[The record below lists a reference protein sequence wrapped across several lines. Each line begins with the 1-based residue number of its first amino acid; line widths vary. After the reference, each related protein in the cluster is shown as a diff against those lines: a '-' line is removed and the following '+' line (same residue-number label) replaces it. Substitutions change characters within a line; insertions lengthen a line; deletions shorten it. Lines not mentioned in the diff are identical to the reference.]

1 MSAPRLVAAIDIGT
15 HGIGAAW
22 CVISESNA
30 EPSSRK
36 IHFCDQWES
45 QPAPTAKNLSALLLG
60 ADGKLIA
67 WGYDARRLWLTQGA
81 ALRSQGARYH
91 HGFKM
96 DLGARPAPQTSDDG
110 SVNSDSLSVE
120 PADKEREVLKRS
132 TPTDRLTP
140 DLLTMLLREVVA
152 VTLRQIAA
160 SGYDEDDISWCLT
173 SPACWS
179 DYQKSVLRG
188 IALDAGLPSEDGRVL
203 LSLEP
208 EAAAH
213 YARVSG
219 VRVVGDQDGPSS
231 DLLAPGARFMVVDCG
246 GGTVDIT
253 AYENDTDGKM
263 IEIGRSIGDRF
274 GSDFLNRAFEKEHLR
289 DCLGDQEILDE
300 IQENCPDALLNLVD
314 QWERGKLHVAL
325 DQDENLNLLIPTA
338 IDRRLGAAVRKRL
351 ARRQNKINDAIVLT
365 PAQIHALFDT
375 VIPGTLDL
383 IEAQLKEMDASRE
396 ENSNADVILLVGGF
410 SNSPYLQQAV
420 KERFGERAQVM
431 VPPNPDIA
439 VLFGATHFCYDPQT
453 RARRSRFTYGTE
465 VNDDFEEGIDPE
477 AKRYVTSRGQVTCA
491 DRFSIFTRAGASV
504 PTNAEVMREYLPLEE
519 DHTEVDFTIY
529 ATSHPD
535 PRYVTDPGCDALA
548 TVTVDL
554 KPVMRFNLEE
564 RALRL
569 FMRFGE
575 TEIKARAEL
584 VQGGGEIATSV
595 RFHSN
600 Y

>member
-1 MSAPRLVAAIDIGT
+1 MSTPRLVAAIDIGT

-22 CVISESNA
+22 SVISESNSEA
-30 EPSSRK
+30 SSRK

-45 QPAPTAKNLSALLLG
+45 QPAPTAKNLSALLLD
-60 ADGKLIA
+60 AHGKLIA

-81 ALRSQGARYH
+81 ALRGQGARYH

-96 DLGARPAPQTSDDG
+96 DLGVRPAPETTNDSSVDSDPP
-110 SVNSDSLSVE
+110 SAE
-120 PADKEREVLKRS
+120 PADKERDVLKRGA
-132 TPTDRLTP
+132 PTDRLTP

-160 SGYDEDDISWCLT
+160 SGYDEDDIRWCLT

-179 DYQKSVLRG
+179 DYQKSVLRR
-188 IALDAGLPSEDGRVL
+188 IAMDAGLPSEDGRVL

-219 VRVVGDQDGPSS
+219 VRIVGDHDGPGS

-253 AYENDTDGKM
+253 AYENDAEGKM

-274 GSDFLNRAFEKEHLR
+274 GSDFLNRAFEKDHLR
-289 DCLGDQEILDE
+289 ECLGDQDILDE

-325 DQDENLNLLIPTA
+325 DQEENLNLLIPTA

-351 ARRQNKINDAIVLT
+351 ARRQNKISDAIVLT
-365 PAQIHALFDT
+365 PSQIHALFDT

-383 IEAQLKEMDASRE
+383 IEAQLKEMHATRG
-396 ENSNADVILLVGGF
+396 ENSNPDVILLVGGF

-465 VNDDFEEGIDPE
+465 VNADFEEGVDPE
-477 AKRYVTSRGQVTCA
+477 AKRYVTTRGLVTCA

-504 PTNAEVMREYLPLEE
+504 PTDAEVMHEYVPLEE
-519 DHTEVDFTIY
+519 ADTSVDFTIF

-535 PRYVTDPGCDALA
+535 PRYVTDPGCDELA

-554 KPVMRFNLEE
+554 RPVMRFDLEE

-569 FMRFGE
+569 YMRFGE

-584 VQGGGEIATSV
+584 VQGGGEVATNV

>member
-1 MSAPRLVAAIDIGT
+1 MSSPRLVAAIDIGT

-45 QPAPTAKNLSALLLG
+45 QPAPTAKNLSALLLD
-60 ADGKLIA
+60 ANGKLIA

-81 ALRSQGARYH
+81 ALRGQGARYH

-96 DLGARPAPQTSDDG
+96 DLGVRPAPQTTDD
-110 SVNSDSLSVE
+110 SSLDSAPLSAE

-160 SGYDEDDISWCLT
+160 SGYDEDDIRWCLT

-188 IALDAGLPSEDGRVL
+188 IARDAGLPSEDGRVL

-219 VRVVGDQDGPSS
+219 VRVVGDHDGPSS

-289 DCLGDQEILDE
+289 DCLGDQDILDE

-338 IDRRLGAAVRKRL
+338 IDRRLGATVRKRL

-383 IEAQLKEMDASRE
+383 IEAQLKEMDASRGE
-396 ENSNADVILLVGGF
+396 KSNPDVILLVGGF
-410 SNSPYLQQAV
+410 SNSP
-420 KERFGERAQVM
+420 
-431 VPPNPDIA
+431 
-439 VLFGATHFCYDPQT
+439 TSS
-453 RARRSRFTYGTE
+453 RRSRS
-465 VNDDFEEGIDPE
+465 VS
-477 AKRYVTSRGQVTCA
+477 VTA
-491 DRFSIFTRAGASV
+491 
-504 PTNAEVMREYLPLEE
+504 
-519 DHTEVDFTIY
+519 
-529 ATSHPD
+529 
-535 PRYVTDPGCDALA
+535 PR
-548 TVTVDL
+548 
-554 KPVMRFNLEE
+554 
-564 RALRL
+564 
-569 FMRFGE
+569 
-575 TEIKARAEL
+575 
-584 VQGGGEIATSV
+584 
-595 RFHSN
+595 
-600 Y
+600 

>member
-1 MSAPRLVAAIDIGT
+1 VFTPRLVAAIDIGT

-22 CVISESNA
+22 SVISDSNA
-30 EPSSRK
+30 EASSRK
-36 IHFCDQWES
+36 IHFSDQWES
-45 QPAPTAKNLSALLLG
+45 QPAPTAKNLSALLLD
-60 ADGKLIA
+60 ADGKMIA

-81 ALRSQGARYH
+81 ALRDKGARYH

-96 DLGARPAPQTSDDG
+96 DLGVRPTPQSLDG
-110 SVNSDSLSVE
+110 NSLGSPPLSGE
-120 PADKEREVLKRS
+120 TADTEGEGRNRS
-132 TPTDRLTP
+132 TPTDPVTP
-140 DLLTMLLREVVA
+140 ALLTMLLREVVA

-160 SGYDEDDISWCLT
+160 SGYDEDDVRWCLT
-173 SPACWS
+173 CPACWS

-188 IALDAGLPSEDGRVL
+188 IAKDAGLPSEDGRVL

-219 VRVVGDQDGPSS
+219 VQLVGDHDGHNS
-231 DLLAPGARFMVVDCG
+231 DLLAAGARFMVVDCG

-253 AYENDTDGKM
+253 AYENNPEGKM

-289 DCLGDQEILDE
+289 DCLGDEDVLTE

-338 IDRRLGAAVRKRL
+338 IDRRLGATVRKRL
-351 ARRQNKINDAIVLT
+351 ARRQNKVSDAIVLT

-383 IEAQLKEMDASRE
+383 IEAQLKEMDATRRE
-396 ENSNADVILLVGGF
+396 NNNPDVILLVGGF

-420 KERFGERAQVM
+420 KERFGTRAKVM

-465 VNDDFEEGIDPE
+465 VNTPFEEGVDPE
-477 AKRYVTSRGQVTCA
+477 AKRYVTSKGEVTCN
-491 DRFSIFTRAGASV
+491 DRFSIFTRAGESV
-504 PTNAEVMREYLPLEE
+504 PTDAEVMHEYVPLEE
-519 DHTEVDFTIY
+519 DDTETTFTLY
-529 ATSHPD
+529 ATSDVD
-535 PRYVTDPGCDALA
+535 PKYVTDPGCDELA
-548 TVTVDL
+548 TITVDL
-554 KPVMRFNLEE
+554 SPVMRFDLEE
-564 RALRL
+564 RAMRV
-569 FMRFGE
+569 FMSFGE

-584 VQGGGEIATSV
+584 IQGGREAATSV

>member
-1 MSAPRLVAAIDIGT
+1 MSTPRLVVAIDIGT

-22 CVISESNA
+22 SVISESNTD
-30 EPSSRK
+30 PSSRK

-45 QPAPTAKNLSALLLG
+45 QPAPTAKNLSALLLNAG
-60 ADGKLIA
+60 GELIA
-67 WGYDARRLWLTQGA
+67 WGYDARRLWLTQGV
-81 ALRSQGARYH
+81 ALREQGARYH

-96 DLGARPAPQTSDDG
+96 DLGVRPAAQSTG
-110 SVNSDSLSVE
+110 DSSADSSPEAAE
-120 PADKEREVLKRS
+120 PADKDRGVLRRS
-132 TPTDRLTP
+132 TATDRLTP
-140 DLLTMLLREVVA
+140 ALLTMLLREVVA

-160 SGYDEDDISWCLT
+160 SGYDEEDIRWCLT
-173 SPACWS
+173 CPACWS
-179 DYQKSVLRG
+179 DYQKSVLRS
-188 IALDAGLPSEDGRVL
+188 IAVDAGLPSEDGRVL

-219 VRVVGDQDGPSS
+219 VRVVGDHDGRSR
-231 DLLAPGARFMVVDCG
+231 DLMAPGARFMVVDCG

-253 AYENDTDGKM
+253 AYENDADGKM

-289 DCLGDQEILDE
+289 DCLGDQDILDE
-300 IQENCPDALLNLVD
+300 IRENCPDALLNLVD

-338 IDRRLGAAVRKRL
+338 IDRRLGATVRKRL
-351 ARRQNKINDAIVLT
+351 ARRQNKINDSIVLT

-375 VIPGTLDL
+375 VVPGTLEL
-383 IEAQLKEMDASRE
+383 IEAQLKEMDASRG
-396 ENSNADVILLVGGF
+396 ENTSPDVILLVGGF

-465 VNDDFEEGIDPE
+465 VNEDFETGVDPE
-477 AKRYVTSRGQVTCA
+477 AKRYVTSEGLVTCA
-491 DRFSIFTRAGASV
+491 DRFSIFTRAGESV
-504 PTNAEVMREYLPLEE
+504 ATDAEVMHQYVPLEE
-519 DHTEVDFTIY
+519 SDTEVDFTIY
-529 ATSHPD
+529 ATSDPD

-554 KPVMRFNLEE
+554 KPVMRFKREE
-564 RALRL
+564 RAMRL

-584 VQGGGEIATSV
+584 VQGGGEFATRV